1 MRLKEFCVAI
11 PFAKAAT
18 IPFRNLTGGAV
29 LDEPGIFSGI
39 FEPIEKVMSVVLT
52 SLYSLTEILGVPSY
66 GLAIILLTV
75 LIKVLVYPLTKKQL
89 QSMKAMQKIQPKMQR
104 LQEKYKD
111 NPQLLQ
117 QKMMKLYQDAG
128 VNPMA
133 GCLPILAQM
142 PILMA
147 MYYTLFN
154 FDYGGVTPSFL
165 WLPNLSE
172 TDPTYVLPIVSA
184 LSTYVLQKISVNAA
198 PQNKQSKIFMIV
210 MPLFIGWIS
219 LSFPAGLVLY
229 WVTMNVVQMVQ
240 QFWIY
245 RDNDEESDKEAT

>member
-1 MRLKEFCVAI
+1 ME
-11 PFAKAAT
+11 
-18 IPFRNLTGGAV
+18 
-29 LDEPGIFSGI
+29 EPGIFSTI
-39 FEPIEKVMSVVLT
+39 FSPIEFLFT
-52 SLYSLTEILGVPSY
+52 QILNTLYHLTEVAGFGSY

-75 LIKVLVYPLTKKQL
+75 LMKILLYPLTVKQL
-89 QSMKAMQKIQPKMQR
+89 QSMKAMQLIQPKMQR

-154 FDYGGVTPSFL
+154 FDYGNVTPSFL

-172 TDPTYVLPIVSA
+172 PDPTYVLPIVSA
-184 LSTYVLQKISVNAA
+184 LSTYVLQKMSMMSAGPTNS
-198 PQNKQSKIFMIV
+198 QQSKIFMIL
-210 MPLFIGWIS
+210 MPIFIGWIS

-229 WVTMNVVQMVQ
+229 WVTMNAVQMVQ

-245 RDNDEESDKEAT
+245 RDTEENSDKGAK